1 MYSYKKIRKVIITSN
16 SNYDIYQNVILWNS
30 VLKSGYKFVG
40 QNIFDYDK
48 KKITDD
54 ELEILFNKIYKI
66 LIATDLVSK

>member
-40 QNIFDYDK
+40 QNVFDYDK
-48 KKITDD
+48 KKFTDD

-66 LIATDLVSK
+66 LIATDLVS

>member
-40 QNIFDYDK
+40 QNVFDYDK